1 MLRTLTGIG
10 FALAL
15 VGTAHAQDQVTVKLD
30 GKTPRAIRAEI
41 YRAAEKV
48 CANAASSFDPVDSA
62 CIDATYTDALRQLRA
77 TPRFEQTAYS
87 VQARPIGL
95 R

>member
-30 GKTPRAIRAEI
+30 GKTPRAVRAEI

-48 CANAASSFDPVDSA
+48 CANVDALDGVDSTCVEA
-62 CIDATYTDALRQLRA
+62 SYSEALRQLRVV
-77 TPRFEQTAYS
+77 PRIEQTAYS